1 MLFIK
6 THLSRNR
13 ATDFSSRTLV
23 MFADLVGRAGGEGTS
38 KNEERLEQERQNTEG
53 ERQEQEA

>member
-38 KNEERLEQERQNTEG
+38 KNEERKKKESEDNRNSPF
-53 ERQEQEA
+53 